1 MTTHATGPL
10 AHFLCLVHT
19 AVVWSSEG
27 QDWFGVDLRLQ
38 LNAAPTDW
46 EVLTS
51 RKRVT
56 DALSEWQVRPHKQHA
71 HCGYMSLSAVFA
83 SLG

>member
-1 MTTHATGPL
+1 MAFSRTNFVGPVN
-10 AHFLCLVHT
+10 A

-56 DALSEWQVRPHKQHA
+56 DALSEWQVQPHKQHA
-71 HCGYMSLSAVFA
+71 HCDYAL
-83 SLG
+83 L